1 MFMQSMIEKLN
12 LKDEKNVLIQGLPS
26 AIEKQFSKLPY
37 AKNVTPLLRTRKI
50 DFALLFAIHQNQMCA
65 ILSDVFPALHLDSK
79 LWIAYPKATSK
90 IVSDLNRDCSWQVL
104 FDHDFEIDSQIALD
118 HVWMAICFK
127 KSEVAIAS
135 LANGDDDNSEAEDFD
150 RVLVKLPAELEI
162 FFIKHKKAKDFFK
175 SLSVDDQKDMV
186 SSIEDAKRADT
197 KKRRLEAV
205 QQKLLDGMNAL
216 AEKLN

>member
-1 MFMQSMIEKLN
+1 MQSMIEKLS

-26 AIEKQFSKLPY
+26 SIEKQFAKLAY

-65 ILSDVFPALHLDSK
+65 ILSDVFPALHVESK
-79 LWIAYPKATSK
+79 LWIAYPKTASK
-90 IVSDLNRDCSWQVL
+90 IASDLNRDCSWQVL
-104 FDHDFEIDSQIALD
+104 FDHDYEIDSQVPLD

-127 KSEVAIAS
+127 KMDIAIAQ
-135 LANGDDDNSEAEDFD
+135 ATDDENRDNEDFD
-150 RVLVKLPAELEI
+150 RKLIRLPAELEI
-162 FFIKHKKAKDFFK
+162 FFVKHKKAKDFFK
-175 SLSVDDQKDMV
+175 SLSVDDQKNLV

-205 QQKLLDGMNAL
+205 QQKLLEGMNAL
-216 AEKLN
+216 ALADK